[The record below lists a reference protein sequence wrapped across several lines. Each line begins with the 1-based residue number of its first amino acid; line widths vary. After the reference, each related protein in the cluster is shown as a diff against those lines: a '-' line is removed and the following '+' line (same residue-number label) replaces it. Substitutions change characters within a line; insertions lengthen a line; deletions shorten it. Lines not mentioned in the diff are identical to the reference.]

1 MARFYFK
8 LALLLPVILCV
19 TGQSLPED
27 YHHQNRQQDKS
38 NESDGGLRKYT
49 KLSNSYPTWAREE
62 ISNTFVKTN
71 RYHGSRSLTTASGNC
86 LRFGTFCNSSSN
98 CCQGGCSSNKTCFCQ
113 ANDGMCFNRGGNDSF
128 CCSNRCGSN
137 GRCECSVEGM
147 SCASDSYC
155 CNELKCGDDGTCITL
170 FSALS
175 EPTKLPIAKPTDI
188 PVISP
193 SAPVITQFDF
203 SNSCQTN
210 GGLCFSP
217 GEEDFFCC
225 SNLCGAN
232 GRCKCLSSGKSCEN
246 DSCCNGLKCGVS
258 GICIPQSSPDTTK
271 PTLRPTTKA
280 TVLPTNGPSTKPYL
294 SPTPKPSPKPTPS
307 LTQTPISK
315 PFDTTMGSRTNIC
328 SNGNIKVT
336 IEIQTDQYGSD
347 TSWFLAKS
355 HRTNAPIIN
364 VKQGTYNSTTFDK
377 KETCIAPGTKLNF
390 TVYDEW
396 GDGLCCGYGDGFV
409 KAYLDDR
416 EIMYVTSFG
425 KSMTEIINVGFDF
438 APNMTTR
445 ELLYL
450 EAHNRRRKEWHESNN
465 VTYVPLF
472 WSPQLAEEARIW
484 AEELLV
490 NCSSHGIEHEKG
502 VEEGE
507 NLAKNVGRD
516 LTWGQLYPPNN
527 IVGRWVDWE
536 VNRPYPGNAHL
547 TQALWRASHY
557 LGCGESEKDF
567 RSGKCRV
574 QVCRYARAGNCDM
587 ARYNSTKG
595 KNWLPPMLADTSRCG
610 PTCPPEGCF

>member
-1 MARFYFK
+1 MTRFYFK
-8 LALLLPVILCV
+8 LSMLQLV
-19 TGQSLPED
+19 TLYATGKSFLED
-27 YHHQNRQQDKS
+27 YHHHDRQQVMNNQNYRSPPKNPKS
-38 NESDGGLRKYT
+38 SNLPPTLAHNDVESKFVQTSRK
-49 KLSNSYPTWAREE
+49 
-62 ISNTFVKTN
+62 
-71 RYHGSRSLTTASGNC
+71 HDSRGLTTASRSC
-86 LRFGTFCNSSSN
+86 LPFGMSCDFSSN
-98 CCQGGCSSNKTCFCQ
+98 CCQGGCSSSKTCFCQ
-113 ANDGMCFNRGGNDSF
+113 ANNGMCFNRGGQDAF

-147 SCASDSYC
+147 SCAADGYC
-155 CNELKCGDDGTCITL
+155 CNDLKCGDDGICINAE
-170 FSALS
+170 SS
-175 EPTKLPIAKPTDI
+175 EPTQAPIAESTDKPVSD
-188 PVISP
+188 P

-203 SNSCQTN
+203 SNSCQSI

-246 DSCCNGLKCGVS
+246 DSCCSGLKCGVS
-258 GICIPQSSPDTTK
+258 GICIPESVLDTRN
-271 PTLRPTTKA
+271 PTP
-280 TVLPTNGPSTKPYL
+280 VPTNKSSNMPTIEPSTKPSL
-294 SPTPKPSPKPTPS
+294 PPTPKPNLTSISSPTQQPTAKS
-307 LTQTPISK
+307 L
-315 PFDTTMGSRTNIC
+315 DTTMGARTNIC

-364 VKQGTYNSTTFDK
+364 VQRGTYNATTFDK
-377 KETCIAPGTKLNF
+377 KETCIAPGTKLNL

-396 GDGLCCGYGDGFV
+396 GDGVCCGYGNGFI

-425 KSMTEIINVGFDF
+425 KSMTEIINVGFD
-438 APNMTTR
+438 ATSNMTTR

-450 EAHNRRRKEWHESNN
+450 EAHNTRRKEWHESNN

-472 WSPQLAEEARIW
+472 WSPQLAEESRIW

-490 NCSSHGIEHEKG
+490 NCSSHGIEHQHG
-502 VEEGE
+502 VQEGE
-507 NLAKNVGRD
+507 NLAKNVGRS

-557 LGCGESEKDF
+557 LGCGESVKDF
-567 RSGKCRV
+567 RNGKCRV

-587 ARYNSTKG
+587 GRYNSTQG

-610 PTCPPEGCF
+610 PNCPPEGCF